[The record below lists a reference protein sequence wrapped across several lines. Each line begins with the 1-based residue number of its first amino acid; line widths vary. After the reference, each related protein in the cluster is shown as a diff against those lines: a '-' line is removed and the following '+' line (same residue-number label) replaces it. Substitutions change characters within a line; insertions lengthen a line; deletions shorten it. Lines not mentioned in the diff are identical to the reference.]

1 MTSSLENKIKYLDE
15 QYRSGNALVSD
26 AQFDQLEANLQRIDP
41 KADYFISKNNLA
53 LPSLPKDNIE
63 EFIDGL
69 LPRTRL
75 IIEPKIDGCAIAIK
89 YIDGKFDSTLSRK
102 GKDVSRQIQAVKN
115 IPKEINIG
123 SHLVVRG

>member
-26 AQFDQLEANLQRIDP
+26 AEFDQLEANLQRIDP

-69 LPRTRL
+69 LPTTRL
-75 IIEPKIDGCAIAIK
+75 LIEPKIDGCAIAIK
-89 YIDGKFDSTLSRK
+89 Y
-102 GKDVSRQIQAVKN
+102 
-115 IPKEINIG
+115 
-123 SHLVVRG
+123 